1 MCSIC
6 LLSIGDYKFLNKSLQ
21 TMPSTNVCF
30 GTTCNKK
37 YKSNSNEGWVRG
49 GGGGGGGGGLGEV

>member
-49 GGGGGGGGGLGEV
+49 GGGGLGEV